1 MISKCFTIRRYV
13 EARHD
18 PGGNCFGGALKAAM
32 QRVEA
37 VAMEEAR
44 WFGRSEAAP
53 TQAVAFPRPTVRH
66 TANQYA
72 RVLGLKR

>member
-1 MISKCFTIRRYV
+1 
-13 EARHD
+13 
-18 PGGNCFGGALKAAM
+18 M

-53 TQAVAFPRPTVRH
+53 PPTQADAFPRPTVRH